1 MKGVFASRLDRRC
14 YICHS
19 PSSFESPER
28 LPSMKYV
35 PVLFQRSEDTRF
47 FRWCMSYLSIGF
59 MLVAMISISILT
71 FRALMGSILD
81 GTEYLISVSIPKT
94 LVVHKHLGI
103 FMPGNA
109 GWSLSDQP
117 QKHWCTY
124 VLCSWQAGV
133 QKNLCRCLYQ
143 PLHSSTFKNRFCAS
157 EVLLI

>member
-1 MKGVFASRLDRRC
+1 MKGVFASCLDRRC

-19 PSSFESPER
+19 PSSIESSEW
-28 LPSMKYV
+28 LPSMKYL
-35 PVLFQRSEDTRF
+35 PVLFQRSEKDIHF
-47 FRWCMSYLSIGF
+47 FLDDLSISF
-59 MLVAMISISILT
+59 MLVAIISVSIWA

-81 GTEYLISVSIPKT
+81 GIEYLISVSIPKT
-94 LVVHKHLGI
+94 LVVNKHLGI

-133 QKNLCRCLYQ
+133 QEDLCRCLYQ

-157 EVLLI
+157 EALLI